1 MSDTS
6 LRGSSPAPDPSEHN
20 DSMIAIFMAILAAMP
35 AAQRNAL
42 LLLLDFLNQLPREE
56 LAILAIAV
64 QPHLTNAE
72 IAALTGVCE
81 RQVYRW
87 ERFQAFRPTA
97 ADYWR
102 DHQESFYLPD
112 EPAA

>member
-1 MSDTS
+1 
-6 LRGSSPAPDPSEHN
+6 
-20 DSMIAIFMAILAAMP
+20 MAILVAMP

-42 LLLLDFLNQLPREE
+42 LLLLDLLNRLPREE
-56 LAILAIAV
+56 LALIAIAV

-72 IAALTGVCE
+72 IAALTGVSE

-102 DHQESFYLPD
+102 DHGDTYYLPD